1 MNKRNKEGF
10 LIKMKKKKKKGRKK
24 RILLLK
30 SKSNLKSNTMHI
42 LFFCGVFFFTL
53 KYSCICENY

>member
-10 LIKMKKKKKKGRKK
+10 LIKMKEKKKKGRKK

-30 SKSNLKSNTMHI
+30 SKSNTMHI
-42 LFFCGVFFFTL
+42 LFFCGVFFFL
-53 KYSCICENY
+53 H

>member
-10 LIKMKKKKKKGRKK
+10 LIRMEKKKKGRKK
-24 RILLLK
+24 GILLLK

-42 LFFCGVFFFTL
+42 LFFCGFFFFL
-53 KYSCICENY
+53 H

>member
-10 LIKMKKKKKKGRKK
+10 LIRMEKKKKKGRKK
-24 RILLLK
+24 GILLLK

-42 LFFCGVFFFTL
+42 LFFCGFFFL
-53 KYSCICENY
+53 H